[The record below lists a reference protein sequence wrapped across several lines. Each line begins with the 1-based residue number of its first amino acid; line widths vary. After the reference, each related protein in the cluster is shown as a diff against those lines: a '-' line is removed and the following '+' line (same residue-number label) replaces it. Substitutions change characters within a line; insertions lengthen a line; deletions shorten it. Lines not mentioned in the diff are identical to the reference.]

1 MMSRYFLDEL
11 SLTKGNKMKLLQIS
25 EEIEKS
31 IVTLFDVALKSGGVS
46 VLAHI
51 DAIRNAVT
59 GSHPPVVAP
68 VADPVVPVVKPSAV
82 E

>member
-1 MMSRYFLDEL
+1 
-11 SLTKGNKMKLLQIS
+11 MKLLQIS

-31 IVTLFDVALKSGGVS
+31 IVTLFDVALKAGGAS

-59 GSHPPVVAP
+59 GSHTPVAPSVPTPVAP
-68 VADPVVPVVKPSAV
+68 VVQPSTV